1 MSCKMRHMECIQGD
15 PAACLLSRQVANQK
29 LIVRTGLQSVWE
41 SFCCWCCH
49 HSCTWQLPTY
59 NPWTACDSPN
69 FRDQLGP
76 VSRPNEA
83 VLLPWTSLNQR
94 RTFSSAVLPIPL
106 MFTWQLSLHTSEVK
120 LCFRQAGR
128 RQEWGYKTQGNCW
141 FGLLNSALPKDTK
154 LPIPQWSLP
163 LILLPWSGH
172 IHLKMPAML
181 LAAKNLLPLK
191 QQEEKK
197 GNNWN
202 DLLLQTASH
211 LLWKWLLFIATERE
225 RIQIKYPHCAKFWA
239 FFPNGFGYSTISRRV
254 LYQMSAFVF
263 SNTL

>member
-1 MSCKMRHMECIQGD
+1 MDCLWQPKFQR
-15 PAACLLSRQVANQK
+15 PAGASEQAQWGCSAPLDFSQPKKNLLK
-29 LIVRTGLQSVWE
+29 
-41 SFCCWCCH
+41 CC
-49 HSCTWQLPTY
+49 
-59 NPWTACDSPN
+59 SPH
-69 FRDQLGP
+69 
-76 VSRPNEA
+76 
-83 VLLPWTSLNQR
+83 SLNVHL
-94 RTFSSAVLPIPL
+94 TTLIAYKGS
-106 MFTWQLSLHTSEVK
+106 K

-225 RIQIKYPHCAKFWA
+225 RIQNKYPHCAKFWA

-254 LYQMSAFVF
+254 LYQMPAFVF

>member
-1 MSCKMRHMECIQGD
+1 MSWPKHYDLNLAQVEKNETSSPYEVSLPLAGLQWFAFLTILWESVPVFQLSQDFGHFQDTSMSCKMRHMECIQGD

-106 MFTWQLSLHTSEVK
+106 MFTWQLSLHTREVSCASGK
-120 LCFRQAGR
+120 LAGGR
-128 RQEWGYKTQGNCW
+128 NGATKPKVTV
-141 FGLLNSALPKDTK
+141 GL
-154 LPIPQWSLP
+154 
-163 LILLPWSGH
+163 
-172 IHLKMPAML
+172 
-181 LAAKNLLPLK
+181 
-191 QQEEKK
+191 
-197 GNNWN
+197 
-202 DLLLQTASH
+202 
-211 LLWKWLLFIATERE
+211 
-225 RIQIKYPHCAKFWA
+225 A
-239 FFPNGFGYSTISRRV
+239 F
-254 LYQMSAFVF
+254 
-263 SNTL
+263 